1 MGPRDATPGCRPVG
15 RCIGLTSSRRRLVRP
30 ALMAATLTVAA
41 VFLAPKAS
49 EAIGALRQL
58 GGIRPSWI
66 ILALLGELVSLACF
80 SGVTYLLI
88 EPSKRPV
95 LRRVIRV
102 DAVSVALSHAVP
114 VGSAA
119 GTALGSELLADEGS
133 GLPQAG
139 FAKISQSFLS
149 GLLLQLMLWGAL
161 ALELIVA
168 SPSSTYV
175 GLACLSALPA
185 VGVVIFGWLLIR
197 RPDVVGRMATALL
210 GRLPHVKEAT
220 VARIVQGASDRARR
234 LVLRPATLGW
244 VILLSLGNWAFD
256 EFSMWA
262 SLRAFGH
269 TCGIVELTLAF
280 SVAQVAASLPIS
292 PGGLGVVEGSLVPLL
307 VGFGTAPSV
316 AVLGVL
322 LWRLFN
328 YWMPLPVG
336 GAAYL
341 LILNERH
348 HNGGAVRPVMVEKER
363 GLGGAGIGRR
373 TAA

>member
-1 MGPRDATPGCRPVG
+1 
-15 RCIGLTSSRRRLVRP
+15 
-30 ALMAATLTVAA
+30 MAATLTVAA